1 MVGFV
6 AVVFF
11 ANWVSTCCIKLD
23 NTFFGDY
30 VALGFWLVLKF
41 GAQAGVR

>member
-6 AVVFF
+6 AVPFF
-11 ANWVSTCCIKLD
+11 ASRFLVCCIKLD